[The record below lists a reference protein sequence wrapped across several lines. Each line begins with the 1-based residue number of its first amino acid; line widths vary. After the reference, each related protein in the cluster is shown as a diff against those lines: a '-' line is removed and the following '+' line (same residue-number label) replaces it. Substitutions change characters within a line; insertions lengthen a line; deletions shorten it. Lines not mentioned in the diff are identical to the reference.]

1 MTLAPG
7 IHHDIPMSDYLRLP
21 AVGASSLWTLK
32 TECPAV
38 ARYRAD
44 HPDEGTAATRLGSA
58 MHTLTLEPEAF
69 AARYAVRPADG
80 PRANSNAY
88 KEWAAEH
95 AAAGREIVSAD
106 DWAMMQAMR
115 AAMPKSA
122 RRLLSVG
129 KPEVTAIC
137 RHDETGMMLKC
148 RPDWMRE
155 GIVVNLKTTAD
166 VRPQKWAA
174 QAASLGYHA
183 SAAMTID
190 ILEELTGE
198 RWEYH
203 FLVMAK
209 EPPFISYIASLS
221 SADIELGRQEYHAA
235 LMTWAACVKS
245 SDWPAYGDIVNVQ
258 LPVWAYPRETV

>member
-1 MTLAPG
+1 MILAHG

-44 HPDEGTAATRLGSA
+44 HPDEGTDATRLGSA
-58 MHTLTLEPEAF
+58 MHTLTLEPAEF
-69 AARYAVRPADG
+69 ERRYAVRPVDG

-95 AAAGREIVSAD
+95 INAGREIISAD
-106 DWAMMQAMR
+106 QWSTMQAMR
-115 AAMPKSA
+115 AAMPKAA
-122 RRLLSVG
+122 RRLLSAG
-129 KPEVTAIC
+129 RSEVVALC
-137 RHDETGMMLKC
+137 RHDETGLLLKC

-166 VRPQKWAA
+166 VRPHKWAA

-183 SAAMTID
+183 SAALTID
-190 ILEELTGE
+190 ILEEITGE

-209 EPPFISYIASLS
+209 EPPFIAYIASLS
-221 SADIELGRQEYHAA
+221 PADIELGRQEYHAA
-235 LMTWAACVKS
+235 LLTWAACEKS
-245 SDWPAYGDIVNVQ
+245 GEWPAFGEVVNVQ
-258 LPVWAYPRETV
+258 LPAWAYPRETV